1 MAISMGGDPTGPQ
14 LNVTPMIDVLL
25 VLIIIFMVVS
35 QSIREKGVAAQIPQ
49 PPAQNLPQPP
59 VERTVVVQIA
69 WGPDGRNTVLK
80 INNETVPWGQL
91 EPRLRDIFKTRAEKI
106 AFVKGEDDV
115 DFQDVAQVIGFA
127 REAGVERVGLLT
139 KAER

>member
-1 MAISMGGDPTGPQ
+1 
-14 LNVTPMIDVLL
+14 
-25 VLIIIFMVVS
+25 
-35 QSIREKGVAAQIPQ
+35 
-49 PPAQNLPQPP
+49 
-59 VERTVVVQIA
+59 
-69 WGPDGRNTVLK
+69 
-80 INNETVPWGQL
+80 VPWEQL